1 MQLLKYLFM
10 FFRTTF
16 ELINIMYG
24 SNTLNLDFKNT
35 ILFFV
40 KDWYV
45 FSQISVHLIQYFI
58 GFHTIIYFSGNEE
71 LPSLCVKKGAKQ
83 VKWKK
88 SNLFYVGR
96 WIAKHLIN
104 KPTDVEMKAIDRLWK
119 TIYTVNFEKYLV
131 LIQYFIFV
139 PYNCGLMMFCKFGT
153 KQSLSK
159 PIYLYL
165 ENEIP

>member
-1 MQLLKYLFM
+1 M
-10 FFRTTF
+10 FFRT
-16 ELINIMYG
+16 INQYYV
-24 SNTLNLDFKNT
+24 LEV
-35 ILFFV
+35 ILWIYISKILYLLV

-71 LPSLCVKKGAKQ
+71 LPSLCVKKGTKQ

-119 TIYTVNFEKYLV
+119 TIYTVNSYFWKKNETILRAKTKYFPATNEL
-131 LIQYFIFV
+131 LIGVNRID
-139 PYNCGLMMFCKFGT
+139 
-153 KQSLSK
+153 
-159 PIYLYL
+159 
-165 ENEIP
+165 